1 MDICGQKIITGA
13 CVILN
18 ARRLQMSILD
28 TREFI
33 VDQKLLSVRNTYVI
47 KNRQGD
53 QLGFVK
59 KEFLSIGPHFWF
71 ENKSGVHLGEVF
83 GRVMTFH
90 HEYDIKDAAGHVKAR
105 VKKKILKLFGTEWWM
120 EDASGSKIAK
130 INGNFVHHTY
140 EMTAP
145 DRTTIAKVHLKWVS
159 VREEYCVEI
168 VKPEFDPFL
177 VLGYAIAMDN
187 VEHQQKK

>member
-1 MDICGQKIITGA
+1 
-13 CVILN
+13 
-18 ARRLQMSILD
+18 MSILD

-71 ENKSGVHLGEVF
+71 EDKSGVHLGEVF

-90 HEYDIKDAAGHVKAR
+90 HEYDIKDATGHVKAR
-105 VKKKILKLFGTEWWM
+105 VKKKILKLLGTEWWM
-120 EDASGSKIAK
+120 EDASGNKIAK

-168 VKPEFDPFL
+168 VKPEFDPLL

-187 VEHQQKK
+187 VEHKQKK